1 MEDKMF
7 QNRDV
12 VFYDRVEDK
21 LDALITVMLQINNS
35 LEELTDAIRE
45 K

>member
-1 MEDKMF
+1 MF
-7 QNRDV
+7 KNRDV
-12 VFYDRVEDK
+12 VFYERVEDK
-21 LDALITVMLQINNS
+21 LDVLITVMLQINNS

>member
-1 MEDKMF
+1 MF
-7 QNRDV
+7 KNRDV
-12 VFYDRVEDK
+12 VFYERVEDK
-21 LDALITVMLQINNS
+21 LDALITVMLNINNS